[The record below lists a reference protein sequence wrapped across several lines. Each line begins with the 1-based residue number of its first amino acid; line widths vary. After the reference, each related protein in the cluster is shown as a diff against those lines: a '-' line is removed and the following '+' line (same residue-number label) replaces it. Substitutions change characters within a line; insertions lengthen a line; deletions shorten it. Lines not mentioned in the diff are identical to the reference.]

1 MGFDN
6 GGYKRMSRTSIRNKL
21 ILSFLVL
28 LLLLMMVIA
37 VINRLTDDYYTA
49 QAISVAL
56 ALAAGAVFG
65 GYFSRSIVRRLN
77 SLSTVAREISHGD
90 LSKDIPLLS
99 QDEIRDLEEV
109 FAAMVKDLRGMI
121 LDIKNV
127 ASKMEET
134 NRTLSSLSEKVLASS
149 EEIDESATVIAKGS
163 EQQTMIVQKTSLII
177 NNCLDQMDAAGRQ
190 SAQTVLKI
198 NNALVKTGAGETKAR
213 QTLGYLDNV
222 LRQIVENTK
231 PIYRLSNKV
240 EKIRMVMHVMD
251 EVAQKTDLLSLN
263 ASIEATRAGEM
274 GKGFAL
280 VANEIRSMAENSK
293 QFSQEIRGIV
303 DDIFQDNKAVI
314 QALRKSEED
323 VGKGRGIIGGMV
335 GTFREMVSGVKE
347 ISSEVKAVERVTL
360 KQVKEIRGLLSHF
373 EVLSRLAQQNFVS
386 TQKTTVG
393 TRNQKEGMQKIVEL
407 MQSLNTLSERMM
419 ASQRRFRLRG
429 D

>member
-1 MGFDN
+1 MDPDN
-6 GGYKRMSRTSIRNKL
+6 GGYKLMSRTSIRNKL

-28 LLLLMMVIA
+28 LLLLMIIVA
-37 VINRLTDDYYTA
+37 VINRLTSDFYTA

-77 SLSTVAREISHGD
+77 SLSAVAREVSHGD

-99 QDEIRDLEEV
+99 RDEIRDLEEV
-109 FAAMVKDLRGMI
+109 FAAMVKDLRVMI
-121 LDIKNV
+121 SDIQNV
-127 ASKMEET
+127 AGRMEET
-134 NRTLSSLSEKVLASS
+134 NRDLSSLSEKVLASS
-149 EEIDESATVIAKGS
+149 EEIDESAMAIAKGS

-177 NNCLDQMDAAGRQ
+177 NNSLDQMDAAGRQ
-190 SAQTVLKI
+190 SAQTVSKI
-198 NNALVKTGAGETKAR
+198 NNALVKTGSGETKAR
-213 QTLGYLDNV
+213 ETLKYLDNV
-222 LRQIVENTK
+222 LRQIAENTK

-240 EKIRMVMHVMD
+240 EKIKMVMHVMD

-293 QFSQEIRGIV
+293 QSSQEIGRIV

-314 QALRKSEED
+314 NALRKSEED
-323 VGKGRGIIGGMV
+323 VGKGRGIIGSMV
-335 GTFREMVSGVKE
+335 GTFKDMVSGVKE
-347 ISSEVKAVERVTL
+347 ISSDVKAVESVTL
-360 KQVKEIRGLLSHF
+360 KQVKEIRGLLNHF
-373 EVLSRLAQQNFVS
+373 EALSRLAQANFVS
-386 TQKTTVG
+386 SQKTTVG
-393 TRNQKEGMQKIVEL
+393 TKNQKEGMQEIVKL
-407 MQSLNTLSERMM
+407 MQSLNSLSEKMM

>member
-1 MGFDN
+1 
-6 GGYKRMSRTSIRNKL
+6 MSRTSIRNKL
-21 ILSFLVL
+21 ILSFLLL

-65 GYFSRSIVRRLN
+65 GYFSKSIVRRLN
-77 SLSTVAREISHGD
+77 SLSAVAREVSRGD

-109 FAAMVKDLRGMI
+109 FASMVKDLREMI
-121 LDIKNV
+121 SDIKNV
-127 ASKMEET
+127 AGRMEDT
-134 NRTLSSLSEKVLASS
+134 NRALSSLSEKVLVSS
-149 EEIDESATVIAKGS
+149 EEIDESAMAIAKGS

-177 NNCLDQMDAAGRQ
+177 NNSLDQMDAAGRQ
-190 SAQTVLKI
+190 SARTVSKI
-198 NNALVKTGAGETKAR
+198 NNALVKTATGETKAR
-213 QTLGYLDNV
+213 ETLRYLDKV
-222 LRQIVENTK
+222 LGQIAENTK

-240 EKIRMVMHVMD
+240 DKIRMVMHVMD
-251 EVAQKTDLLSLN
+251 EVAQKTELLSLN

-293 QFSQEIRGIV
+293 QSSQEIGRIV

-314 QALRKSEED
+314 EVLRKSEED
-323 VGKGRGIIGGMV
+323 VGKGRGIITGMV

-347 ISSEVKAVERVTL
+347 ISAEVKAVEKVTL
-360 KQVKEIRGLLSHF
+360 KQVKEIRGLLRHF
-373 EVLSRLAQQNFVS
+373 EALSRLAQANFVS

-393 TRNQKEGMQKIVEL
+393 TKNQKEGVQKIVEL
-407 MQSLNTLSERMM
+407 MQSLNALSEKMM
-419 ASQRRFRLRG
+419 VSQRRFRLRG

>member
-1 MGFDN
+1 
-6 GGYKRMSRTSIRNKL
+6 MSRTSIRNKL
-21 ILSFLVL
+21 ILSFLLL

-37 VINRLTDDYYTA
+37 AINRLTDDYYTA

-65 GYFSRSIVRRLN
+65 GYFSKSIVRRLN
-77 SLSTVAREISHGD
+77 SLSAVAREVSRGD

-109 FAAMVKDLRGMI
+109 FASMVKDLREMI
-121 LDIKNV
+121 SDIKNV
-127 ASKMEET
+127 AGRMEDT
-134 NRTLSSLSEKVLASS
+134 NRALSSLSEKVLVSS
-149 EEIDESATVIAKGS
+149 EEIDESAMAIAKGS
-163 EQQTMIVQKTSLII
+163 EQQTMIVQKTSLVI
-177 NNCLDQMDAAGRQ
+177 NNSLDQMDAAGRQ
-190 SAQTVLKI
+190 SARTVSKI
-198 NNALVKTGAGETKAR
+198 NNALVKTATGETKAR
-213 QTLGYLDNV
+213 ETLRYLDKV
-222 LRQIVENTK
+222 LGQIAENTK

-240 EKIRMVMHVMD
+240 DKIRMVMHVMD
-251 EVAQKTDLLSLN
+251 EVAQKTELLSLN

-293 QFSQEIRGIV
+293 QSSQEIGRIV

-314 QALRKSEED
+314 EVLRKSEED
-323 VGKGRGIIGGMV
+323 VGKGRGIITGMV

-347 ISSEVKAVERVTL
+347 ISAEVKAVEKVTL
-360 KQVKEIRGLLSHF
+360 KQVKEIRGLLRHF
-373 EVLSRLAQQNFVS
+373 EALSRLAQANFVS

-393 TRNQKEGMQKIVEL
+393 TKNQKEGVQKIVEL
-407 MQSLNTLSERMM
+407 MQSLNALSEKMM
-419 ASQRRFRLRG
+419 VSQRRFRLRG

>member
-1 MGFDN
+1 
-6 GGYKRMSRTSIRNKL
+6 MSRTSIRNKL

-77 SLSTVAREISHGD
+77 SLSAVAREISHGD

-109 FAAMVKDLRGMI
+109 FASMVKDLREMI

-127 ASKMEET
+127 AAKMEET
-134 NRTLSSLSEKVLASS
+134 NKTLSNLSEKVLASS
-149 EEIDESATVIAKGS
+149 EEIDESAMAIAEGS

-190 SAQTVLKI
+190 SAQTVSKI
-198 NNALVKTGAGETKAR
+198 NNALVKTGTGETKAR

-251 EVAQKTDLLSLN
+251 EVAQKTELLSLN

-293 QFSQEIRGIV
+293 QSSREIRRIV

-323 VGKGRGIIGGMV
+323 VGKGRGIIGSMV
-335 GTFREMVSGVKE
+335 ATFREMVSGVKE
-347 ISSEVKAVERVTL
+347 ISSEVTAVEKVTL
-360 KQVKEIRGLLSHF
+360 KQIKEIRGLLSHF
-373 EVLSRLAQQNFVS
+373 ETLTRLAQQNFVS

-393 TRNQKEGMQKIVEL
+393 TRNQKEGMKKIVEL

-419 ASQRRFRLRG
+419 VSQRRFRLRG
-429 D
+429 

>member
-1 MGFDN
+1 
-6 GGYKRMSRTSIRNKL
+6 
-21 ILSFLVL
+21 
-28 LLLLMMVIA
+28 
-37 VINRLTDDYYTA
+37 
-49 QAISVAL
+49 
-56 ALAAGAVFG
+56 
-65 GYFSRSIVRRLN
+65 
-77 SLSTVAREISHGD
+77 
-90 LSKDIPLLS
+90 
-99 QDEIRDLEEV
+99 
-109 FAAMVKDLRGMI
+109 MVKDLREMI

-127 ASKMEET
+127 AAKMEET
-134 NRTLSSLSEKVLASS
+134 NRTLSSLSGKVLASS
-149 EEIDESATVIAKGS
+149 EEIDESAMAIANGS
-163 EQQTMIVQKTSLII
+163 EKQTLIVQKTSLII

-198 NNALVKTGAGETKAR
+198 NDALVKTGTGETKAR

-222 LRQIVENTK
+222 LSQIAENAK
-231 PIYRLSNKV
+231 PVYRLSNKV
-240 EKIRMVMHVMD
+240 EKIRMVMDVMN
-251 EVAQKTDLLSLN
+251 EVAQKTELLSLN

-293 QFSQEIRGIV
+293 QSSREIRRIV
-303 DDIFQDNKAVI
+303 DDIFQDNNAVI

-323 VGKGRGIIGGMV
+323 VEKGRGIIGGMV
-335 GTFREMVSGVKE
+335 ETFKEMVSGVKE
-347 ISSEVKAVERVTL
+347 ISSEVKTVERVTL

-373 EVLSRLAQQNFVS
+373 EALSRLAQQNFVS

-393 TRNQKEGMQKIVEL
+393 TRNQKEGMQKIVAL

>member
-1 MGFDN
+1 
-6 GGYKRMSRTSIRNKL
+6 MSRTSIRNKL

-77 SLSTVAREISHGD
+77 SLSAVAREISHGD

-109 FAAMVKDLRGMI
+109 FASMVKDLREMI

-127 ASKMEET
+127 AAKMEET
-134 NRTLSSLSEKVLASS
+134 NKTLSNLSEKVLASS
-149 EEIDESATVIAKGS
+149 EEIDESAMAIAEGS

-190 SAQTVLKI
+190 SAQTVSKI
-198 NNALVKTGAGETKAR
+198 NNALVKTGTGETKAR

-251 EVAQKTDLLSLN
+251 EVAQKTELLSLN

-293 QFSQEIRGIV
+293 QSSHEIRGIV
-303 DDIFQDNKAVI
+303 DDIFQDNNAVI

-323 VGKGRGIIGGMV
+323 VGKGRGIIGSMV
-335 GTFREMVSGVKE
+335 ATFREMVSGVKE
-347 ISSEVKAVERVTL
+347 ISSEVTAVEKVTL
-360 KQVKEIRGLLSHF
+360 KQIKEIRGLLSHF
-373 EVLSRLAQQNFVS
+373 ETLTRLAQQNFVS

-393 TRNQKEGMQKIVEL
+393 TRNQKEGMKKIVEL

-419 ASQRRFRLRG
+419 VSQRRFRLRG
-429 D
+429 

>member
-1 MGFDN
+1 
-6 GGYKRMSRTSIRNKL
+6 MSRTSIRNKL

-28 LLLLMMVIA
+28 LLVLMMVIA
-37 VINRLTDDYYTA
+37 VIGLLTNDFYTA

-56 ALAAGAVFG
+56 ALAAGAIFG
-65 GYFSRSIVRRLN
+65 GYFSKSIVRRLN
-77 SLSTVAREISHGD
+77 SLSAVAREVSHGD

-99 QDEIRDLEEV
+99 HDEIRDLEEV
-109 FAAMVKDLRGMI
+109 FASMVKDLRAMI
-121 LDIKNV
+121 SDIKNV
-127 ASKMEET
+127 SGRMEET
-134 NRTLSSLSEKVLASS
+134 NRELSSLSEKVLASS
-149 EEIDESATVIAKGS
+149 KEIDQSAMSIAKGS

-177 NNCLDQMDAAGRQ
+177 NNSLDQMDAAGRQ
-190 SAQTVLKI
+190 SAQTVSKI
-198 NNALVKTGAGETKAR
+198 NNALVKTGSGETKAR
-213 QTLGYLDNV
+213 ETLKYLDNV
-222 LRQIVENTK
+222 LNQIVENTK

-240 EKIRMVMHVMD
+240 DKIRMVMHVMN
-251 EVAQKTDLLSLN
+251 EVAQKTELLSLN

-293 QFSQEIRGIV
+293 QSSQEIGRIV

-314 QALRKSEED
+314 YALRKSEED
-323 VGKGRGIIGGMV
+323 VGKGRGIITGIV
-335 GTFREMVSGVKE
+335 GTFKEMVSGVKE

-373 EVLSRLAQQNFVS
+373 EALSRLAQANFVS

-393 TRNQKEGMQKIVEL
+393 TKNQKEGMQKIVEL
-407 MQSLNTLSERMM
+407 MQSLNTLSEKMM

>member
-1 MGFDN
+1 MDPDN
-6 GGYKRMSRTSIRNKL
+6 GGYKLMSRTSIRNKL

-28 LLLLMMVIA
+28 LLLLMMIVA
-37 VINRLTDDYYTA
+37 VINRLTSDFYTA

-77 SLSTVAREISHGD
+77 SLSAVAREVSHGD

-99 QDEIRDLEEV
+99 RDEIRDLEEV
-109 FAAMVKDLRGMI
+109 FAAMVKDLRVMI
-121 LDIKNV
+121 SDIQNV
-127 ASKMEET
+127 AGRMEET
-134 NRTLSSLSEKVLASS
+134 NRDLSSLSEKVLASS
-149 EEIDESATVIAKGS
+149 EEIDESAMAIAKGS

-177 NNCLDQMDAAGRQ
+177 NNSLDQMDAAGRQ
-190 SAQTVLKI
+190 SAQTVSKI
-198 NNALVKTGAGETKAR
+198 NNALVKTGSGETKAR
-213 QTLGYLDNV
+213 ETLKYLDNV
-222 LRQIVENTK
+222 LRQIAENTK

-240 EKIRMVMHVMD
+240 EKIKMVMHVMD

-293 QFSQEIRGIV
+293 QSSQEIGRIV

-314 QALRKSEED
+314 NALRKSEED
-323 VGKGRGIIGGMV
+323 VGKGRGIIGSMV
-335 GTFREMVSGVKE
+335 GTFKDMVSGVKE
-347 ISSEVKAVERVTL
+347 ISSDVKAVESVTL
-360 KQVKEIRGLLSHF
+360 KQVKEIRGLLNHF
-373 EVLSRLAQQNFVS
+373 EALSRLAQANFVS
-386 TQKTTVG
+386 SQKTTVG
-393 TRNQKEGMQKIVEL
+393 TKNQKEGMQEIVKL
-407 MQSLNTLSERMM
+407 MQSLNSLSEKMM

>member
-1 MGFDN
+1 
-6 GGYKRMSRTSIRNKL
+6 MSRTSIRNKL

-77 SLSTVAREISHGD
+77 SLSAVAREVSHGD

-109 FAAMVKDLRGMI
+109 FAAMVKDLREMI

-127 ASKMEET
+127 AAKMEET
-134 NRTLSSLSEKVLASS
+134 NRTLSSLSEKVLVSS
-149 EEIDESATVIAKGS
+149 EEIDESAMAIAEGS
-163 EQQTMIVQKTSLII
+163 EQQTVIVQKTSLIL

-198 NNALVKTGAGETKAR
+198 NNALVKTATGETKAR
-213 QTLGYLDNV
+213 QTLGYLDSV
-222 LRQIVENTK
+222 LKQIVENTK

-240 EKIRMVMHVMD
+240 EKIRMVMHVMN
-251 EVAQKTDLLSLN
+251 EVAQKTELLSLN

-293 QFSQEIRGIV
+293 QSSQEIRQIV

-323 VGKGRGIIGGMV
+323 VGKGRGIIGSMV

-347 ISSEVKAVERVTL
+347 ISSEVKLVERVTL

-373 EVLSRLAQQNFVS
+373 EALSRLAQQNFVS

>member
-1 MGFDN
+1 
-6 GGYKRMSRTSIRNKL
+6 MSRTSIRNKL

-28 LLLLMMVIA
+28 LLFLMMIIA
-37 VINRLTDDYYTA
+37 VINRLTNDFYTA

-77 SLSTVAREISHGD
+77 SLSAVAREISRGD

-109 FAAMVKDLRGMI
+109 FASMVKDLREMI
-121 LDIKNV
+121 SDIKNV
-127 ASKMEET
+127 AGRMEET
-134 NRTLSSLSEKVLASS
+134 NRSLSSLSEKVLASS
-149 EEIDESATVIAKGS
+149 EEIDESAMSIAKGS

-177 NNCLDQMDAAGRQ
+177 NNSLEQMDAAGRQ
-190 SAQTVLKI
+190 SARTVSKI
-198 NNALVKTGAGETKAR
+198 NDALVKTGSGETKAR
-213 QTLGYLDNV
+213 ETLGYLENV
-222 LRQIVENTK
+222 LKQIVENTK

-240 EKIRMVMHVMD
+240 DKIRMVMHVMD
-251 EVAQKTDLLSLN
+251 EVAQKTELLSLN

-293 QFSQEIRGIV
+293 QSSREIRRIV

-314 QALRKSEED
+314 DALRKSEED
-323 VGKGRGIIGGMV
+323 VGKGRGTIAGMV
-335 GTFREMVSGVKE
+335 GTFKEMVSGVKE
-347 ISSEVKAVERVTL
+347 ISSDVQAVESVTL
-360 KQVKEIRGLLSHF
+360 RQVKEIRGLLNHF
-373 EVLSRLAQQNFVS
+373 EALSRLAQANFVS

-393 TRNQKEGMQKIVEL
+393 TKNQKEGMQKIVEL
-407 MQSLNTLSERMM
+407 MQSLNALSEKMM

>member
-1 MGFDN
+1 
-6 GGYKRMSRTSIRNKL
+6 MSRTSIRNKL

-28 LLLLMMVIA
+28 LLVLMMVIA
-37 VINRLTDDYYTA
+37 VIDLLTSDFYTA

-56 ALAAGAVFG
+56 ALAAGAIFG
-65 GYFSRSIVRRLN
+65 GYFSKSIVRRLN
-77 SLSTVAREISHGD
+77 SLSAVAREVSHGD

-109 FAAMVKDLRGMI
+109 FASMVKDLRAMI
-121 LDIKNV
+121 SDIKNV
-127 ASKMEET
+127 SGRMEET
-134 NRTLSSLSEKVLASS
+134 NRELSSLSEKVLASS
-149 EEIDESATVIAKGS
+149 KEIDQSAMSIAKGS

-177 NNCLDQMDAAGRQ
+177 NNSLDQMDAAGRQ
-190 SAQTVLKI
+190 SAQTVSKI
-198 NNALVKTGAGETKAR
+198 NNALVKTGNGETKAR
-213 QTLGYLDNV
+213 ETLKYLDNV
-222 LRQIVENTK
+222 LNQIVENTK

-240 EKIRMVMHVMD
+240 DKIRMVMHVMN
-251 EVAQKTDLLSLN
+251 EVAQKTELLSLN

-293 QFSQEIRGIV
+293 QSSQEIGRIV

-314 QALRKSEED
+314 YALRKSEED
-323 VGKGRGIIGGMV
+323 VGKGRGIITGMV
-335 GTFREMVSGVKE
+335 GTFKEMVSGVKE

-373 EVLSRLAQQNFVS
+373 EALSRLAQANFVS

-393 TRNQKEGMQKIVEL
+393 TKNQKEGMQKIVEL
-407 MQSLNTLSERMM
+407 MQSLNTLSEKMM

>member
-1 MGFDN
+1 
-6 GGYKRMSRTSIRNKL
+6 MSRTSIRNKL

-77 SLSTVAREISHGD
+77 SLSAVAREISRGD

-109 FAAMVKDLRGMI
+109 FASMVKDLREMI

-127 ASKMEET
+127 AAKMEET
-134 NRTLSSLSEKVLASS
+134 NKTLSSLSGKVLASS
-149 EEIDESATVIAKGS
+149 EEIDESAMAIAEGS
-163 EQQTMIVQKTSLII
+163 EHQTMIVQKTSLII

-190 SAQTVLKI
+190 SAKTVLKI
-198 NNALVKTGAGETKAR
+198 NNALVKTGTGETKAR

-231 PIYRLSNKV
+231 PIYRLSNNV

-251 EVAQKTDLLSLN
+251 EVAQKTELLSLN

-293 QFSQEIRGIV
+293 QSSREIRRIV

-323 VGKGRGIIGGMV
+323 VGKGRGIIGSMV
-335 GTFREMVSGVKE
+335 ATFREMVSGVKE
-347 ISSEVKAVERVTL
+347 ISSEVTAVEKVTL
-360 KQVKEIRGLLSHF
+360 KQIKEIRGLLSHF
-373 EVLSRLAQQNFVS
+373 ETLTRLAQQNFVS

-393 TRNQKEGMQKIVEL
+393 TRNQKEGMKKIVEL

-419 ASQRRFRLRG
+419 VSQRRFRLRG
-429 D
+429 

>member
-1 MGFDN
+1 
-6 GGYKRMSRTSIRNKL
+6 MSRTSIRNKL

-28 LLLLMMVIA
+28 LLVLMMVVA
-37 VINRLTDDYYTA
+37 AINRLTDDYYTA
-49 QAISVAL
+49 QAVSVAL
-56 ALAAGAVFG
+56 ALAAGAIFG

-77 SLSTVAREISHGD
+77 SLSAVAREISQGD
-90 LSKDIPLLS
+90 LSKDIPLVS

-109 FAAMVKDLRGMI
+109 FASMVKDLREMI
-121 LDIKNV
+121 WDIKDV
-127 ASKMEET
+127 AAKMEET
-134 NRTLSSLSEKVLASS
+134 NKTLSSLSEKVLVSS
-149 EEIDESATVIAKGS
+149 EEIDESAMVIAKGS
-163 EQQTMIVQKTSLII
+163 EQQTLIVQKTSLIL
-177 NNCLDQMDAAGRQ
+177 NNCLDQMNAAGRQ

-198 NNALVKTGAGETKAR
+198 NNALVKTETGETKAR

-222 LRQIVENTK
+222 LRRIVKNTQ

-251 EVAQKTDLLSLN
+251 EVAQKTELLSLN

-293 QFSQEIRGIV
+293 QSSQEIRRIV
-303 DDIFQDNKAVI
+303 DDIFQDNKAAI

-323 VGKGRGIIGGMV
+323 VGKGRGIIGSMV

-347 ISSEVKAVERVTL
+347 ISSEVTAVEKVTL
-360 KQVKEIRGLLSHF
+360 RQVKEIRGLLSHF
-373 EVLSRLAQQNFVS
+373 EALTRLAQQNFVS

-393 TRNQKEGMQKIVEL
+393 TRNQKEGMKQIVEL
-407 MQSLNTLSERMM
+407 MQSLNALSARMM

-429 D
+429 

>member
-1 MGFDN
+1 
-6 GGYKRMSRTSIRNKL
+6 MSRTSIRNKL

-28 LLLLMMVIA
+28 LLLLMIIIA
-37 VINRLTDDYYTA
+37 VINRLTSDFYTA

-56 ALAAGAVFG
+56 ALAAGAIFG

-77 SLSTVAREISHGD
+77 SLSAVAREVSHGD

-109 FAAMVKDLRGMI
+109 FASMVKDLRVMI
-121 LDIKNV
+121 SDIQTV
-127 ASKMEET
+127 AGRMEET
-134 NRTLSSLSEKVLASS
+134 NRSLSSLSEKVLASS
-149 EEIDESATVIAKGS
+149 EEIDESAMAIAEGS

-177 NNCLDQMDAAGRQ
+177 NNSLDQMDAAGRQ
-190 SAQTVLKI
+190 SAQTVSKI
-198 NNALVKTGAGETKAR
+198 NDALLKTGSGETKAR
-213 QTLGYLDNV
+213 ETLGYLDNV

-240 EKIRMVMHVMD
+240 DKIKMVMNVMN
-251 EVAQKTDLLSLN
+251 EVAQKTELLSLN

-293 QFSQEIRGIV
+293 QSSREIGRIV
-303 DDIFQDNKAVI
+303 DDIFQDNRAVI
-314 QALRKSEED
+314 HALRKSEED
-323 VGKGRGIIGGMV
+323 VEKGRGIITGMV
-335 GTFREMVSGVKE
+335 DTFKEMVSGVKE
-347 ISSEVKAVERVTL
+347 ISSEVKAVESVTIR
-360 KQVKEIRGLLSHF
+360 QVKEIRGLLNHF
-373 EVLSRLAQQNFVS
+373 EALSRLAQANFVS

-393 TRNQKEGMQKIVEL
+393 TKNQKEGMQKIVEL
-407 MQSLNTLSERMM
+407 MQSLNTLSEKMM

-429 D
+429 N

>member
-1 MGFDN
+1 
-6 GGYKRMSRTSIRNKL
+6 MSRTSIRNKL

-37 VINRLTDDYYTA
+37 AINRLTDDYYTA

-109 FAAMVKDLRGMI
+109 FASMVKDLREMI

-127 ASKMEET
+127 AAKMEET
-134 NRTLSSLSEKVLASS
+134 NRVLSSLSEKVLASS
-149 EEIDESATVIAKGS
+149 EEIDESAMAIAEGS

-198 NNALVKTGAGETKAR
+198 NNALVKTGTGETKAR

-251 EVAQKTDLLSLN
+251 EVAQKTELLSLN

-293 QFSQEIRGIV
+293 QSSHEIRQIV

-323 VGKGRGIIGGMV
+323 VGKGRGIIGSMV

-360 KQVKEIRGLLSHF
+360 RQVKEIRGLLSHF
-373 EVLSRLAQQNFVS
+373 DALSRLAQQNFVS

-393 TRNQKEGMQKIVEL
+393 TRSQKEGMQKIVAL
-407 MQSLNTLSERMM
+407 MQSLNVLSERMM

>member
-1 MGFDN
+1 
-6 GGYKRMSRTSIRNKL
+6 MSRTSIRNKL
-21 ILSFLVL
+21 ILSFLLL

-65 GYFSRSIVRRLN
+65 GYFSKSIVRRLN
-77 SLSTVAREISHGD
+77 SLSAVAREVSRGD

-109 FAAMVKDLRGMI
+109 FASMVKDLREMI
-121 LDIKNV
+121 SDIKNV
-127 ASKMEET
+127 AGRMEDT
-134 NRTLSSLSEKVLASS
+134 NRALSSLSEKVLVSS
-149 EEIDESATVIAKGS
+149 EEIDESAMAIAKGS

-177 NNCLDQMDAAGRQ
+177 NNSLDQMDAAGRQ
-190 SAQTVLKI
+190 SARTVSKI
-198 NNALVKTGAGETKAR
+198 NNALVKTATGETKAR
-213 QTLGYLDNV
+213 ETLRYLDKV
-222 LRQIVENTK
+222 LGQIAENTK
-231 PIYRLSNKV
+231 PIYRLSSKV
-240 EKIRMVMHVMD
+240 DKIRMVMHVMN
-251 EVAQKTDLLSLN
+251 EVAQKTELLSLN

-293 QFSQEIRGIV
+293 QSSQEIGRIV

-314 QALRKSEED
+314 EVLRKSEED
-323 VGKGRGIIGGMV
+323 VGKGRGIITGMV

-347 ISSEVKAVERVTL
+347 ISAEVKAVEQVTL
-360 KQVKEIRGLLSHF
+360 KQVKEIRGLLRHF
-373 EVLSRLAQQNFVS
+373 EALSRLAQANFVS

-393 TRNQKEGMQKIVEL
+393 TKNQKEGVQKIVEL
-407 MQSLNTLSERMM
+407 MQSLNALSEKMM
-419 ASQRRFRLRG
+419 VSQRRFRLRG

>member
-1 MGFDN
+1 
-6 GGYKRMSRTSIRNKL
+6 MSRTSIRNKL

-28 LLLLMMVIA
+28 LLVLMLVVA
-37 VINRLTDDYYTA
+37 VINRLTDDYYMA

-109 FAAMVKDLRGMI
+109 FASMVKDLREMI
-121 LDIKNV
+121 SDIKNV
-127 ASKMEET
+127 AGRMEET
-134 NRTLSSLSEKVLASS
+134 NKALGTLSEKVLASS
-149 EEIDESATVIAKGS
+149 QEIDESATAIAKGS

-177 NNCLDQMDAAGRQ
+177 NNSLDQMDAAGRQ
-190 SAQTVLKI
+190 SAQTVSKI
-198 NNALVKTGAGETKAR
+198 NNALVKTGSGETKAR
-213 QTLGYLDNV
+213 ETLSYLDSV
-222 LRQIVENTK
+222 LNQIGENTK
-231 PIYRLSNKV
+231 PIYRLSSKV
-240 EKIRMVMHVMD
+240 DKIRMVMHVMN
-251 EVAQKTDLLSLN
+251 EVAQKTELLSLN

-293 QFSQEIRGIV
+293 RSSQEIGRIV
-303 DDIFQDNKAVI
+303 DDIFEDNKAVI
-314 QALRKSEED
+314 EALRKSEDD
-323 VGKGRGIIGGMV
+323 VGKGRGIITGMV
-335 GTFREMVSGVKE
+335 GTFKEMVSGVTE
-347 ISSEVKAVERVTL
+347 ISAEVKAVEEITL
-360 KQVKEIRGLLSHF
+360 KQVREIRGLLTHF
-373 EVLSRLAQQNFVS
+373 EALSRLAQENFVS

-393 TRNQKEGMQKIVEL
+393 TRNQKEGMQEIVAL
-407 MQSLNTLSERMM
+407 MRSLNALSEKMM

-429 D
+429 E

>member
-1 MGFDN
+1 MGLDN
-6 GGYKRMSRTSIRNKL
+6 GGYKPMSRTSIRNKL

-28 LLLLMMVIA
+28 LLLLMMVVAI
-37 VINRLTDDYYTA
+37 INRLTDDYYTA

-77 SLSTVAREISHGD
+77 SLSTVAREVSRGD
-90 LSKDIPLLS
+90 LSKDIPVLS

-109 FAAMVKDLRGMI
+109 FASMVKDLREMI
-121 LDIKNV
+121 SDIKNV
-127 ASKMEET
+127 AAKMEET
-134 NRTLSSLSEKVLASS
+134 NRTLSSLSEKVLVSS
-149 EEIDESATVIAKGS
+149 EEIDESAMAIAEGS

-198 NNALVKTGAGETKAR
+198 NNALVKTGTGETKAR

-251 EVAQKTDLLSLN
+251 EVAQKTELLSLN

-293 QFSQEIRGIV
+293 QSSQEIRRIV

-314 QALRKSEED
+314 QALSKSEED

-347 ISSEVKAVERVTL
+347 ISSEVKAVEKVTL

-373 EVLSRLAQQNFVS
+373 EALSRLAQQNFVS

-419 ASQRRFRLRG
+419 VSQRRFRLRG

>member
-1 MGFDN
+1 
-6 GGYKRMSRTSIRNKL
+6 MSRTSIRNKL

-77 SLSTVAREISHGD
+77 SLSAVAREISHGD

-109 FAAMVKDLRGMI
+109 FASMVKDLREMI

-127 ASKMEET
+127 AAKMEET
-134 NRTLSSLSEKVLASS
+134 NKTLSNLSEKVLASS
-149 EEIDESATVIAKGS
+149 EEIDESAMAIAEGS

-190 SAQTVLKI
+190 SAQTVSKI
-198 NNALVKTGAGETKAR
+198 NNALVKTGTGETKAR

-231 PIYRLSNKV
+231 PIYRLSNNV

-251 EVAQKTDLLSLN
+251 EVAQKTELLSLN

-293 QFSQEIRGIV
+293 QSSREIRRIV

-323 VGKGRGIIGGMV
+323 VGKGRGIIGSMV
-335 GTFREMVSGVKE
+335 ATFREMVSGVKE
-347 ISSEVKAVERVTL
+347 ISSEVTAVEKVTL
-360 KQVKEIRGLLSHF
+360 KQIKEIRGLLSHF
-373 EVLSRLAQQNFVS
+373 ETLTRLAQQNFVS

-393 TRNQKEGMQKIVEL
+393 TRNQKEGMKKIVEL

-419 ASQRRFRLRG
+419 VSQRRFRLRG
-429 D
+429 

>member
-1 MGFDN
+1 
-6 GGYKRMSRTSIRNKL
+6 MSRTSIRNKL

-28 LLLLMMVIA
+28 LLLLMTVVA

-56 ALAAGAVFG
+56 ALAAGAIFG

-77 SLSTVAREISHGD
+77 SLSAVAREVSHGD

-109 FAAMVKDLRGMI
+109 FASMVKDLRKMI
-121 LDIKNV
+121 SEIKNV

-163 EQQTMIVQKTSLII
+163 EQQTMIVQKTSLIL

-190 SAQTVLKI
+190 SAQTVSKI
-198 NNALVKTGAGETKAR
+198 NNALVKTGTGETKAR

-231 PIYRLSNKV
+231 PIYRLSNNV
-240 EKIRMVMHVMD
+240 DKIRMVMHVMD
-251 EVAQKTDLLSLN
+251 EVAQKTELLSLN

-293 QFSQEIRGIV
+293 QSSWEIRRIV

-314 QALRKSEED
+314 LALRKSEDD
-323 VGKGRGIIGGMV
+323 VGRGRGIIGSMV

-347 ISSEVKAVERVTL
+347 ISSEVQLVEKATL

-373 EVLSRLAQQNFVS
+373 EALSRLAQQNFVS

-393 TRNQKEGMQKIVEL
+393 TRNQKEGMRKIVEL
-407 MQSLNTLSERMM
+407 MQSLNALSERMM
-419 ASQRRFRLRG
+419 ASQERFRLRG

>member
-1 MGFDN
+1 
-6 GGYKRMSRTSIRNKL
+6 MSRTSIRNKL

-77 SLSTVAREISHGD
+77 SLSAVAREISHGD

-109 FAAMVKDLRGMI
+109 FASMVKDLREMI

-127 ASKMEET
+127 AAKMEET
-134 NRTLSSLSEKVLASS
+134 NKTLSNLSEKVLASS
-149 EEIDESATVIAKGS
+149 EEIDESAMAIAEGS

-190 SAQTVLKI
+190 SAQTVSKI
-198 NNALVKTGAGETKAR
+198 NNALVKTGTGETKAR

-231 PIYRLSNKV
+231 PIYRLSNNV

-251 EVAQKTDLLSLN
+251 EVAQKTELLSLN

-293 QFSQEIRGIV
+293 QSSREIRRIV

-323 VGKGRGIIGGMV
+323 VGKGRGIIGSMV
-335 GTFREMVSGVKE
+335 ATFREMVSGVKE
-347 ISSEVKAVERVTL
+347 ISSEVTAVEKVTL
-360 KQVKEIRGLLSHF
+360 KQIKEIRGLLSHF
-373 EVLSRLAQQNFVS
+373 ETLTRLAQQNFVS

-393 TRNQKEGMQKIVEL
+393 TRNQKEEMKKIVEL

-419 ASQRRFRLRG
+419 VSQRRFRLRG
-429 D
+429 

>member
-1 MGFDN
+1 
-6 GGYKRMSRTSIRNKL
+6 MSRTSIRNKL

-37 VINRLTDDYYTA
+37 VIDLLTDDYYTA

-56 ALAAGAVFG
+56 ALAAGAIFG

-109 FAAMVKDLRGMI
+109 FASMVKDLREMI
-121 LDIKNV
+121 SDIKNV
-127 ASKMEET
+127 AAKMEET

-149 EEIDESATVIAKGS
+149 EEIDESAMAIAKGS
-163 EQQTMIVQKTSLII
+163 EQQTVIVQKTSLII

-198 NNALVKTGAGETKAR
+198 NNALVKTATGETKAR

-251 EVAQKTDLLSLN
+251 EVAQKTELLSLN

-293 QFSQEIRGIV
+293 QSSHEIRGIV
-303 DDIFQDNKAVI
+303 DDIFQDNNAVI

-323 VGKGRGIIGGMV
+323 VGKGRGIIGSMV

-360 KQVKEIRGLLSHF
+360 KQVKEIRALLSHF
-373 EVLSRLAQQNFVS
+373 EALTRLAQQNFVS

-393 TRNQKEGMQKIVEL
+393 TRNQKEGMQKIVAL

-419 ASQRRFRLRG
+419 VSQRRFRLRG

>member
-1 MGFDN
+1 
-6 GGYKRMSRTSIRNKL
+6 MSRTSIRNKL
-21 ILSFLVL
+21 ILSFLLL

-65 GYFSRSIVRRLN
+65 GYFSKSIVRRLN
-77 SLSTVAREISHGD
+77 SLSAVAREVSRGD

-109 FAAMVKDLRGMI
+109 FASMVKDLREMI
-121 LDIKNV
+121 SDIKNV
-127 ASKMEET
+127 AGRMEDT
-134 NRTLSSLSEKVLASS
+134 NRALSSLSEKVLVSS
-149 EEIDESATVIAKGS
+149 EEIDESAMAIAKGS

-177 NNCLDQMDAAGRQ
+177 NNSLDQMDAAGRQ
-190 SAQTVLKI
+190 SARTVSKI
-198 NNALVKTGAGETKAR
+198 NNALVKTATGETKAR
-213 QTLGYLDNV
+213 ETLRYLDKV
-222 LRQIVENTK
+222 LGQIAENTK
-231 PIYRLSNKV
+231 PIYRLSSKV
-240 EKIRMVMHVMD
+240 DKIRMVMHVMN
-251 EVAQKTDLLSLN
+251 EVAQKTELLSLN

-293 QFSQEIRGIV
+293 QSSQEIGRIV

-314 QALRKSEED
+314 EVLRKSEED
-323 VGKGRGIIGGMV
+323 VGKGRGIITGMV

-347 ISSEVKAVERVTL
+347 ISAEVKAVEKVTL
-360 KQVKEIRGLLSHF
+360 KQVKEIRGLLRHF
-373 EVLSRLAQQNFVS
+373 EALSRLAQANFVS

-393 TRNQKEGMQKIVEL
+393 TKNQKEGVQKIVEL
-407 MQSLNTLSERMM
+407 MQSLNALSEKMM

>member
-1 MGFDN
+1 
-6 GGYKRMSRTSIRNKL
+6 MSRTSIRNKL

-77 SLSTVAREISHGD
+77 SLSAVAREISHGD

-109 FAAMVKDLRGMI
+109 FASMVKDLREMI

-127 ASKMEET
+127 AAKMEET
-134 NRTLSSLSEKVLASS
+134 NKTLSNLSEKVLASS
-149 EEIDESATVIAKGS
+149 EEIDESAMAIAEGS

-190 SAQTVLKI
+190 SAQTVSKI
-198 NNALVKTGAGETKAR
+198 NNALVKTGTGETKAR

-231 PIYRLSNKV
+231 PIYRLSNNV

-251 EVAQKTDLLSLN
+251 EVAQKTELLSLN

-293 QFSQEIRGIV
+293 QSSREIRRIV

-323 VGKGRGIIGGMV
+323 VGKGRGIIGSMV
-335 GTFREMVSGVKE
+335 ATFREMVSGVKE
-347 ISSEVKAVERVTL
+347 ISSEVTAVEKVTL
-360 KQVKEIRGLLSHF
+360 KQIKEIRGLLSHF
-373 EVLSRLAQQNFVS
+373 ETLTRLAQQNFVS

-393 TRNQKEGMQKIVEL
+393 TRNQKEEMKKIVEL
-407 MQSLNTLSERMM
+407 MQSLNTLSGRMM
-419 ASQRRFRLRG
+419 VSQRRFRLRG
-429 D
+429 

>member
-1 MGFDN
+1 
-6 GGYKRMSRTSIRNKL
+6 MSRTSIRNKL

-28 LLLLMMVIA
+28 LLLLMMVVAI
-37 VINRLTDDYYTA
+37 INRLTDDYYTA

-77 SLSTVAREISHGD
+77 SLSTVAREVSRGD
-90 LSKDIPLLS
+90 LSKDIPVLS

-109 FAAMVKDLRGMI
+109 FASMVKDLREMI
-121 LDIKNV
+121 SDIKNV
-127 ASKMEET
+127 AAKMEET
-134 NRTLSSLSEKVLASS
+134 NRTLSSLSEKVLVSS
-149 EEIDESATVIAKGS
+149 EEIDESAMAIAEGS

-198 NNALVKTGAGETKAR
+198 NNALVKTGTGETKAR

-251 EVAQKTDLLSLN
+251 EVAQKTELLSLN

-293 QFSQEIRGIV
+293 QSSQEIRRIV

-314 QALRKSEED
+314 QALSKSEED

-347 ISSEVKAVERVTL
+347 ISSEVKAVEKVTL

-373 EVLSRLAQQNFVS
+373 EALSRLAQQNFVS

-419 ASQRRFRLRG
+419 VSQRRFRLRG

>member
-1 MGFDN
+1 
-6 GGYKRMSRTSIRNKL
+6 MSRTSIRNKL

-56 ALAAGAVFG
+56 ALAAGAIFG

-77 SLSTVAREISHGD
+77 SLSAVAREVSRGD

-109 FAAMVKDLRGMI
+109 FAAMVKDLREMI
-121 LDIKNV
+121 SDIKNV
-127 ASKMEET
+127 AAKMEET
-134 NRTLSSLSEKVLASS
+134 NRTLSSLSEKVLVSS
-149 EEIDESATVIAKGS
+149 EEIDESATAIAKGS
-163 EQQTMIVQKTSLII
+163 EQQTVIVQKTSLII

-198 NNALVKTGAGETKAR
+198 NNALVKTATGETKAR

-240 EKIRMVMHVMD
+240 EKIRMVMHVID
-251 EVAQKTDLLSLN
+251 EIAQKTELLSLN

-293 QFSQEIRGIV
+293 QSSREIRRIV

-373 EVLSRLAQQNFVS
+373 EALTRLAQQNFVS

-393 TRNQKEGMQKIVEL
+393 TRNQKEGMQKIVAL
-407 MQSLNTLSERMM
+407 MQSLNMLSERMM
-419 ASQRRFRLRG
+419 ASQRRFRLRR